1 MEGYIMARIIW
12 RSGQMPSQKINNMV
26 NYIPSQT
33 EKLGKRLGDTFFDS
47 VKAISPVDTGN
58 LKASWK
64 KEYTK
69 RGDKFHALVYNDA
82 TNERTDFP
90 YPIALNY
97 GFHHYY
103 FGTYLGYKA
112 GLYFKE
118 RAEADAIREAD
129 REIESLL
136 RAVLR
141 KW

>member
-1 MEGYIMARIIW
+1 
-12 RSGQMPSQKINNMV
+12 MPSQKINNMEAIV
-26 NYIPSQT
+26 PTQT
-33 EKLGKRLGDTFFDS
+33 EKLGRRLGDTFFDS

-58 LKASWK
+58 LKNSWT

-69 RGDKFHALVYNDA
+69 QGEYFRALVYNDA
-82 TNERTDFP
+82 KNERTGFP

-103 FGTYLGYKA
+103 FGSYLGFKA

-118 RAEADAIREAD
+118 RAEADAIRQVD
-129 REIESLL
+129 SEIDKLL
-136 RAVLR
+136 RTVLR